1 MFLLTVLY
9 IRLAR
14 PFIALQQENIFDLS
28 STFGVLLVILPEGD
42 KNMISVSYNTA
53 KVDEE
58 GDAREG
64 LEFYENVGRTVRLR
78 GIYE

>member
-1 MFLLTVLY
+1 
-9 IRLAR
+9 
-14 PFIALQQENIFDLS
+14 
-28 STFGVLLVILPEGD
+28 
-42 KNMISVSYNTA
+42 MISVSYNTA